1 MKRAQH
7 FRRAH
12 YYLIMIMT
20 VIVFLVEGATLGVLY
35 TVGFEQQRQRL
46 LEIVE
51 SRAGM
56 IEAMAAGDDA
66 NAEAVLAQV
75 EASHARFAGFGQSGE
90 FTLASLDGDQIRF
103 LLRHR
108 HGAQEPIRPIAMTD
122 TLAEPMRRA
131 LQNTTGTVVG
141 ADYRGVRVLAAH
153 HPIGTLGW
161 GIVAKIDVTE
171 IQAPYVRAVAYG
183 VLGSLVLIIAGSRFF
198 IRVLQPMV
206 AGIERQRQYNRMLF
220 NESPMGL
227 VLSDMEGNLIDV
239 NPAFADLIGYT
250 TEEAC
255 RLSYWDITP
264 GKYHKQE
271 EAILEQLY
279 TTGRYGPYDKEYIHK
294 DGHRFEVRLSGTLIQ
309 RDGTAYIWS
318 TAQDITEAKRQEALL
333 RQASLVFDHT
343 HEGIMVAD
351 ASAAIIRIN
360 ATFSKITGYLPE
372 EVLGENPRLLQS
384 GRHDDTFYAAMWQQI
399 ATEGS
404 WYGELWN
411 RRKNGEVFATLQS
424 ITSVVDEAGRITGYV
439 SVFSDISEIKSYQD
453 RLSYQAKHDPLTS
466 LPNRIH
472 FNDYFDQMIRS
483 ARRHGRELGVLFLDL
498 NRFKSIND
506 TLGHK
511 AGDTLLQ
518 TVATRLRDNIRE
530 EDIAARLGGD
540 EFAVVL
546 NDVSRENVVKVAR
559 KLLQAIC
566 EPVTLEGQTLTP
578 SISIGISRYPRHA
591 LNAEQLLHAAD
602 KAMYRAKKSG
612 ENIIAW
618 CDDAQE
624 IVEL

>member
-1 MKRAQH
+1 M
-7 FRRAH
+7 
-12 YYLIMIMT
+12 
-20 VIVFLVEGATLGVLY
+20 
-35 TVGFEQQRQRL
+35 RL
-46 LEIVE
+46 C
-51 SRAGM
+51 
-56 IEAMAAGDDA
+56 
-66 NAEAVLAQV
+66 
-75 EASHARFAGFGQSGE
+75 
-90 FTLASLDGDQIRF
+90 
-103 LLRHR
+103 
-108 HGAQEPIRPIAMTD
+108 
-122 TLAEPMRRA
+122 
-131 LQNTTGTVVG
+131 
-141 ADYRGVRVLAAH
+141 
-153 HPIGTLGW
+153 
-161 GIVAKIDVTE
+161 
-171 IQAPYVRAVAYG
+171 
-183 VLGSLVLIIAGSRFF
+183 GSL
-198 IRVLQPMV
+198 
-206 AGIERQRQYNRMLF
+206 
-220 NESPMGL
+220 
-227 VLSDMEGNLIDV
+227 
-239 NPAFADLIGYT
+239 
-250 TEEAC
+250 
-255 RLSYWDITP
+255 
-264 GKYHKQE
+264 
-271 EAILEQLY
+271 
-279 TTGRYGPYDKEYIHK
+279 IH
-294 DGHRFEVRLSGTLIQ
+294 
-309 RDGTAYIWS
+309 RDGTAYIWP

-404 WYGELWN
+404 WYGELWS

-530 EDIAARLGGD
+530 EEIAARLGGD

-578 SISIGISRYPRHA
+578 SISIGICRYPRHA